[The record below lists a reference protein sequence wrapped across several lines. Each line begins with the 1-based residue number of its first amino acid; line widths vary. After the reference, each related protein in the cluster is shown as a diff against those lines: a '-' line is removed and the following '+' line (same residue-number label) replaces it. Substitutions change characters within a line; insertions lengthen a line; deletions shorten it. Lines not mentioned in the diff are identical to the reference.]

1 MMRATGVRDAYW
13 VWRRGLDRVKA
24 SRDQAIVAVRDRLF
38 VPRLINWWKREL
50 VSLKRGLFAATMEM
64 HCVPRAEVLA
74 LSEGCRRPRRERRRG
89 KDAGLSELP
98 LLGQQ
103 GLIGR
108 SFEPAQGRKDGPYG
122 LV

>member
-38 VPRLINWWKREL
+38 VPRLINRWKREL
-50 VSLKRGLFAATMEM
+50 ASWKRGLFAATMEM

-74 LSEGCRRPRRERRRG
+74 LL
-89 KDAGLSELP
+89 KDAG
-98 LLGQQ
+98 
-103 GLIGR
+103 GR
-108 SFEPAQGRKDGPYG
+108 VVNVDEERTPGYQSCRYWVSKDAGK
-122 LV
+122 